1 MQAFLG
7 VGRRRGTLKVRS
19 ISTDLFECFR
29 IFLVFVFIPNEGV
42 SVFQNSTTVLVGML
56 IMPYDFQLFSLF
68 FLGCAMRH
76 AGP

>member
-29 IFLVFVFIPNEGV
+29 MFLVFLFIPNEGV
-42 SVFQNSTTVLVGML
+42 SVFQNPPAVLVG
-56 IMPYDFQLFSLF
+56 
-68 FLGCAMRH
+68 C
-76 AGP
+76 